1 MGMLDLHKLSRALGV
16 DQHKYT
22 PGDVADAISAG
33 TAKMW
38 SDEGTIVVAQIHDY
52 PRARVLNIW
61 LVVGEMALAEKLMPA
76 VYEYG
81 REQGC
86 DYAETLARRGWERT
100 PAGKGWTVDHKV
112 RIMRYELGS
121 DNG

>member
-1 MGMLDLHKLSRALGV
+1 MLDLHKLSRALGM

-52 PRARVLNIW
+52 PQARVLYIW
-61 LVVGEMALAEKLMPA
+61 LVVGEMALVEKLAPA

-86 DYAETLARRGWERT
+86 DYAETLALRGWERT